1 MFELIVAVDSQNG
14 IARNGEIPWRVASD
28 MKYFKEMTEG
38 NVVIM
43 GRRTYET
50 IKKPLKNRINI
61 VLSKQASRAGYS
73 ESDLNDKNVIMLQS
87 FEELFKHL
95 IAYYSIYKQK
105 TLFIIGGTTLYN
117 YCIEN
122 NLVHTIHHTKIHHD
136 YKCDQ
141 FFKFS
146 PNSWLVTKTII
157 LQEHS
162 SQRQSPPKS
171 STSIILDK
179 LNTLMETEAKTT
191 RDTEHKEHKEHKVT
205 DMVDSDSDTR
215 VMEITS
221 MSPLAGRK
229 LAKDDVTALVEVY
242 QKMNYEEEA
251 VLKTIQNILVNNKKV
266 IDRTKVGTIRA
277 INQFFRFNLQNNSFP
292 LFTARQTY
300 FKSMFTEL
308 MFIIRGQT
316 DTKILEQAGVRV
328 WKTNTSREALDK
340 VGLKHLREGDMGSTY
355 GFPMRHF
362 GAKYE
367 GCDADYKG
375 KGADQLTAVI
385 NSLKKDPYGRRH
397 IINLW
402 DVNALPTA
410 SLPPCVYCYQ
420 FIVEDNKLSCM
431 MTQRSSDV
439 VVAGGWNVGMGAL
452 LTYLLAAICG
462 YGTGELCWCVADQ
475 HIYLNQI
482 EGAYELA
489 KRTPYMFPKLF
500 IRRVPNSIENFEF
513 SDLCLF
519 SYRYNEDQLKFVV
532 NN

>member
-14 IARNGEIPWRVASD
+14 IARNGVIPWKVSSD
-28 MKYFKEMTEG
+28 MKYFREMTEG

-43 GRRTYET
+43 GRLTYET

-61 VLSKQASRAGYS
+61 VLSKKASRAGYS
-73 ESDLNDKNVIMLQS
+73 EADLNDKNVIMLQS
-87 FEELFKHL
+87 FEDLFKHL
-95 IAYYSIYKQK
+95 MAYYSIYKQK
-105 TLFIIGGTTLYN
+105 KLFIIGGTTLYN
-117 YCIEN
+117 YCMEN

-162 SQRQSPPKS
+162 NQRQSPPKS
-171 STSIILDK
+171 STSVILDK
-179 LNTLMETEAKTT
+179 LDALMEIKSEG
-191 RDTEHKEHKEHKVT
+191 V
-205 DMVDSDSDTR
+205 
-215 VMEITS
+215 
-221 MSPLAGRK
+221 
-229 LAKDDVTALVEVY
+229 DVTALVEVY
-242 QKMNYEEEA
+242 QKINYEEEA
-251 VLKTIQNILVNNKKV
+251 VLKTIQNILINNKKV
-266 IDRTKVGTIRA
+266 IDRTKVGTIRT

-300 FKSMFTEL
+300 FQTLFKEL

-316 DTKILEQAGVRV
+316 DTKILEQAGVNV

-375 KGADQLTAVI
+375 KGTDQLTAVI

-452 LTYLLAAICG
+452 FTYLLAAICG
-462 YGTGELCWCVADQ
+462 YGTGELCWSVADQ
-475 HIYLNQI
+475 HVYLNQI
-482 EGAYELA
+482 EGAYELS

-500 IRRVPNSIENFEF
+500 IRRVPDSIENFEF

-519 SYRYNEDQLKFVV
+519 SYQYNKDQLKFVV